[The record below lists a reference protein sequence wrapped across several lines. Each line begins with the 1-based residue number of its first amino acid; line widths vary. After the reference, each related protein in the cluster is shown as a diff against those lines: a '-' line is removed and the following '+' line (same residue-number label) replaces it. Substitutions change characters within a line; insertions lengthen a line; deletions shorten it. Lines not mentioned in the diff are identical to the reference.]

1 MGWIAPS
8 GVPAVT
14 GARWSAGAYWAEAAD
29 PQATD
34 SEWEDEADWPRTHPG
49 TAERIA
55 LGVFVAGVD
64 LAYWAQAL
72 SWLTGTEEAFP
83 TTIPMGSANL
93 TFRDDAPAAAVGDR
107 VVLVTEYETLWAGR
121 IESADV
127 ESAPNLPDAVT
138 YSAVDDLERAAQVQ
152 LSIRLGGLVL
162 YYAYD
167 GTPYTDGLVLQKIL
181 DASGLSGGTIIPMH
195 TRHVSMG
202 YLTAV
207 HEGSAL
213 ELLGQAL
220 YQCGYMGSYSPAGLR
235 IRTRGLWVEND
246 YQAVTLEDCQDVAAS
261 WATRQEISDVVTVLE
276 GYGQP
281 ISELEALNDGAWS
294 VTLRPAARAY
304 GKRSIQVNDEEWGPS
319 SSGSQVSVPII
330 SEILEDFVAPF
341 ERVQASYRVL
351 DTDSAAHKLQPFDWM
366 QQDSDNWYAKR
377 VSHSLTVDEW
387 RVDVAAFPADSIT
400 HHSAKYPYLTTEM
413 NARLGAL

>member
-29 PQATD
+29 PQVTD
-34 SEWEDEADWPRTHPG
+34 SEWEDPADWPRSHPG

-64 LAYWAQAL
+64 LTYWAQAL

-152 LSIRLGGLVL
+152 LAIRLGGLVL

-167 GTPYTDGLVLQKIL
+167 GEPYTDGLVLQKLL
-181 DASGLSGGTIIPMH
+181 DASGLGGGTISCPH
-195 TRHVSMG
+195 PKHVSMG

-207 HEGSAL
+207 FAGSAL
-213 ELLGQAL
+213 ELMGQAL
-220 YQCGYMGSYSPAGLR
+220 YYCGYMGSYSPSGLR
-235 IRTRGLWVEND
+235 VRSRGLWLD
-246 YQAVTLEDCQDVAAS
+246 EDQEVALADARDVAAS
-261 WATRQEISDVVTVLE
+261 WAETAQISDVVTVIE

-281 ISELEALNDGAWS
+281 GISPLDALNDGEWS
-294 VTLRPAARAY
+294 VTLRPYARLY
-304 GKRSIQVNDEEWGPS
+304 GRRSLELNNDEWAASDGGNQLHSPMI
-319 SSGSQVSVPII
+319 P
-330 SEILEDFVAPF
+330 EILIDFTAPF
-341 ERVQASYRVL
+341 ERAAASYRVT
-351 DTDSAAHKLQPFDWM
+351 DTDSEAHRLTPFDRM
-366 QQDSDNWYAKR
+366 QQDSDDWYAKR
-377 VSHSLTVDEW
+377 ISHSVTVDEW
-387 RVDVAAFPADSIT
+387 RVDVAAFPADAIAS
-400 HHSAKYPYLTTEM
+400 HGAKYPYLTAEINTL
-413 NARLGAL
+413 LGAL